1 MPRPGPKTYE
11 CVKRAWHAQ
20 IFRVVN
26 EIHGTE
32 TKKNKQG
39 QEKLLVVVLKA
50 EEIIYSK
57 ANSEH
62 GKMISRKDLEKK
74 LAKEKTEE
82 VEVNSFVYEAMAR
95 VVDIGENEDKSEDSE
110 VEGEDEAYE
119 KLSRNWSVLKS
130 TPKLQKSKMSDIS
143 RCFHVQISRADLRK
157 FYSDL
162 SGWSSGNSEEKNS
175 IVGNV
180 VKLIK

>member
-20 IFRVVN
+20 SLIQEIFRVVN

-82 VEVNSFVYEAMAR
+82 VEVTNIDEAMAR
-95 VVDIGENEDKSEDSE
+95 VVDIGENEDESEDSE

-130 TPKLQKSKMSDIS
+130 TPELQKSKGKPKKECPMSLDDAI
-143 RCFHVQISRADLRK
+143 D
-157 FYSDL
+157 D
-162 SGWSSGNSEEKNS
+162 SENLTDFLLDVNEDE
-175 IVGNV
+175 
-180 VKLIK
+180 